1 MSKFAIIKIGPFQY
15 NVEEGKEYS
24 VPNFEAEVGKKFNVE
39 EVLAAGDEKSMEVG
53 MPTLK
58 ATVELEILGEE
69 KGEKVTSRIFKA
81 KARYRRSRG
90 FRKTVTRFKVSSI
103 KI

>member
-39 EVLAAGDEKSMEVG
+39 EVLAVGDDKKLEVG
-53 MPTLK
+53 MPTLDK
-58 ATVELEILGEE
+58 VKVELEILAQE
-69 KGEKVTSRIFKA
+69 KGEKVTSSIFKA
-81 KARYRRSRG
+81 KARYRKTRG
-90 FRKTVTRFKVSSI
+90 FRKQVTRFKVSSI
-103 KI
+103 K